1 MNILKTGHEPSQGR
15 FIRKI
20 IFNLLTDFQRPAK
33 DACGMRPPVL
43 NVPTSQAAK
52 TTEATANGFTLVE
65 LMVVIFILGLLTT
78 VVVINV
84 LPSQDRA
91 MVEKARADIA
101 TIGQA
106 LEMYRLDNLTYPS
119 SSDGLTALVSAPQ
132 GLSATTRYRQGGY
145 IKKLPDDPWGRP
157 YQYDNPGRNG
167 PGFDL
172 YSLGADGAP
181 GGENDD
187 ADIYAE

>member
-1 MNILKTGHEPSQGR
+1 MMMT
-15 FIRKI
+15 
-20 IFNLLTDFQRPAK
+20 TDLDTPEQ
-33 DACGMRPPVL
+33 PV
-43 NVPTSQAAK
+43 AAK
-52 TTEATANGFTLVE
+52 KTPKKKRNGFTLVE

-78 VVVINV
+78 IVVINV

-101 TIGQA
+101 TLGQA
-106 LEMYRLDNLTYPS
+106 LEMYRLDNLGYPT
-119 SSDGLTALVSAPQ
+119 SSDGLQALIAPPPS
-132 GLSATTRYRQGGY
+132 LATTARYRQGGY

-157 YQYDNPGRNG
+157 YQYDNPGRQG

-181 GGENDD
+181 GGEDD
-187 ADIYAE
+187 NADIYAE

>member
-1 MNILKTGHEPSQGR
+1 MTQKLTRKLQSKATDLREEPKR
-15 FIRKI
+15 
-20 IFNLLTDFQRPAK
+20 
-33 DACGMRPPVL
+33 
-43 NVPTSQAAK
+43 
-52 TTEATANGFTLVE
+52 NGFTLVE
-65 LMVVIFILGLLTT
+65 LMVVLFILGLITT
-78 VVVINV
+78 IVVINV

-91 MVEKARADIA
+91 MVDKARADIA
-101 TIGQA
+101 VLGQA
-106 LEMYRLDNLTYPS
+106 LEMYRLDNLSYPTS
-119 SSDGLTALVSAPQ
+119 ADGLQALVTAPPS
-132 GLSATTRYRQGGY
+132 LPSTARYRQGGY

-181 GGENDD
+181 GGSEQN

>member
-1 MNILKTGHEPSQGR
+1 MG
-15 FIRKI
+15 
-20 IFNLLTDFQRPAK
+20 
-33 DACGMRPPVL
+33 RPPVRDDRKK
-43 NVPTSQAAK
+43 PK
-52 TTEATANGFTLVE
+52 PNGFTLVE

-78 VVVINV
+78 IVVINV

-101 TIGQA
+101 TLGQA
-106 LEMYRLDNLTYPS
+106 LEMYRLDNLNYPA
-119 SSDGLTALVSAPQ
+119 SSDGLAALSSAPAT
-132 GLSATTRYRQGGY
+132 LSPSARYRQGGY
-145 IKKLPDDPWGRP
+145 IKKLPEDPWGRP
-157 YQYDNPGRNG
+157 YQYDNPGRKG

-181 GGENDD
+181 GGEEDN

>member
-1 MNILKTGHEPSQGR
+1 MT
-15 FIRKI
+15 
-20 IFNLLTDFQRPAK
+20 TDIGNPDQEHNSETRQK
-33 DACGMRPPVL
+33 R
-43 NVPTSQAAK
+43 
-52 TTEATANGFTLVE
+52 NGFTLVE

-78 VVVINV
+78 IVVINV
-84 LPSQDRA
+84 MPSQDRA

-101 TIGQA
+101 TLGQA
-106 LEMYRLDNLTYPS
+106 LEMYRLDNLSYPG
-119 SSDGLTALVSAPQ
+119 SSDGLQALIAPPAS
-132 GLSATTRYRQGGY
+132 LATTGRYRQGGY

-181 GGENDD
+181 GGEDD
-187 ADIYAE
+187 NADIYGE

>member
-1 MNILKTGHEPSQGR
+1 MT
-15 FIRKI
+15 
-20 IFNLLTDFQRPAK
+20 TDIENPDQDHAPEAK
-33 DACGMRPPVL
+33 QKR
-43 NVPTSQAAK
+43 
-52 TTEATANGFTLVE
+52 NGFTLVE

-78 VVVINV
+78 IVVINV

-101 TIGQA
+101 TLGQA
-106 LEMYRLDNLTYPS
+106 LEMYRLDNLSYPG
-119 SSDGLTALVSAPQ
+119 SSDGLQALIAPPAS
-132 GLSATTRYRQGGY
+132 LATTGRYRQGGY

-157 YQYDNPGRNG
+157 YQYDNPGRQG

-181 GGENDD
+181 GGEDD
-187 ADIYAE
+187 NADIYGE

>member
-1 MNILKTGHEPSQGR
+1 MTTDTDNQVEALAPKEKQ
-15 FIRKI
+15 RKK
-20 IFNLLTDFQRPAK
+20 R
-33 DACGMRPPVL
+33 
-43 NVPTSQAAK
+43 
-52 TTEATANGFTLVE
+52 NGFTLVE

-78 VVVINV
+78 IVVINV

-101 TIGQA
+101 TLGQA
-106 LEMYRLDNLTYPS
+106 LEMYRLDNLGYPT
-119 SSDGLTALVSAPQ
+119 SSDGLQALVAPPAS
-132 GLSATTRYRQGGY
+132 LTTTARYRQGGY

-157 YQYDNPGRNG
+157 YQYDNPGRQG

-181 GGENDD
+181 GGEDD
-187 ADIYAE
+187 NADIYAE